1 MHFSLE
7 SLRAAAQ
14 IVYRQVPA
22 TPQYDWPLLS
32 RHAGLTVWVKHENHT
47 QTGAFKIRGGVLYM
61 HRLKER
67 QPDCPGV
74 IAATRGNHGQSIAV
88 SATHQGLRSVICVP
102 EGNNPEKNAAMIAQG
117 AELVIHG
124 SDFQESLE
132 HARQLAAAEGLHM
145 VAAFDPTLVQGVASY
160 ALELFAA
167 AGQLDAVYVPIG
179 LGSGICGVSAARNAL
194 GLTTDVIGVQAEG
207 APCYALSFRAGKP
220 VSTPS
225 ADTFADG
232 VATRVPVPDAVAM
245 INRQVARVVTVSDAA
260 ILEAQRLLLS
270 LTHNLAEPAGAAAL
284 AALLSEREKMA
295 GKTVAVIL
303 SGGNADAANL
313 RALVGAAPST

>member
-7 SLRAAAQ
+7 SLREAAR
-14 IVYRQVPA
+14 IVYGQVPA

-47 QTGAFKIRGGVLYM
+47 QTGAFKLRGGVLYM
-61 HRLKER
+61 HRLKQRE
-67 QPDCPGV
+67 PDCRGV

-88 SATHQGLRSVICVP
+88 SATRHGLRSVICVP

-124 SDFQESLE
+124 NDFQESLE

-167 AGQLDAVYVPIG
+167 AGPLDAVYVPIG

-207 APCYALSFRAGKP
+207 APCYALSYQAGKP

-232 VATRVPVPDAVAM
+232 VATRVPVPDAVEM
-245 INRQVARVVTVSDAA
+245 INREVARVVTVSDAA

-284 AALLSEREKMA
+284 AALLSERERMA

-303 SGGNADAANL
+303 SGGNADAENL
-313 RALVGAAPST
+313 RALVGAGPAA

>member
-1 MHFSLE
+1 MNFSLE
-7 SLRAAAQ
+7 SLREAAE

-61 HRLKER
+61 HRLKQQ

-88 SATHQGLRSVICVP
+88 SATHLGLRSVICVP

-117 AELVIHG
+117 AELVICG

-132 HARQLAAAEGLHM
+132 HARQLAADEGLHM

-167 AGQLDAVYVPIG
+167 ARPLDAVYVPIG

-207 APCYALSFRAGKP
+207 APCYALSFQAGKP

-225 ADTFADG
+225 ANHVCRRRG
-232 VATRVPVPDAVAM
+232 DAGPG
-245 INRQVARVVTVSDAA
+245 AR
-260 ILEAQRLLLS
+260 R
-270 LTHNLAEPAGAAAL
+270 
-284 AALLSEREKMA
+284 
-295 GKTVAVIL
+295 
-303 SGGNADAANL
+303 GGNGQPGS
-313 RALVGAAPST
+313 RTGGYGERRRHT

>member
-32 RHAGLTVWVKHENHT
+32 RHAGLRVWVKHENHT
-47 QTGAFKIRGGVLYM
+47 QTGAFKVRGGVLYM
-61 HRLKER
+61 HRLKQR

-102 EGNNPEKNAAMIAQG
+102 EGNNPEKNAAMISQG

-124 SDFQESLE
+124 NDFQASLE

-145 VAAFDPTLVQGVASY
+145 VGAFDPTLVQGVASY
-160 ALELFAA
+160 ALELFTDARP
-167 AGQLDAVYVPIG
+167 LDAVYVPIG
-179 LGSGICGVSAARNAL
+179 LGSGICGVSAVRNAL

-207 APCYALSFRAGKP
+207 APCYALSFQAGKP

-232 VATRVPVPDAVAM
+232 VATRVPVPDAVEM
-245 INRQVARVVTVSDAA
+245 INREVARVVTVSDAA

-270 LTHNLAEPAGAAAL
+270 LTHNLAEPAGAAPL

-313 RALVGAAPST
+313 QRLFGD

>member
-1 MHFSLE
+1 MYFSLE
-7 SLRAAAQ
+7 SLQEAAQ

-61 HRLKER
+61 HRLKQR

-88 SATHQGLRSVICVP
+88 SATRQGLRSMICVP

-124 SDFQESLE
+124 GDFQESLE

-167 AGQLDAVYVPIG
+167 AGPLDAVYVPIG

-207 APCYALSFRAGKP
+207 APCYALSFEAGEP
-220 VSTPS
+220 VSTLR

-232 VATRVPVPDAVAM
+232 VATRVPVPDAVEI
-245 INRQVARVVTVSDAA
+245 INREAARVVTVSDAA
-260 ILEAQRLLLS
+260 ILDAQRLLLS

-284 AALLSEREKMA
+284 AALLSERKTMT
-295 GKTVAVIL
+295 GKSVAVIL

-313 RALVGAAPST
+313 QQLFGG